1 LQTWP
6 PGQSELQKHAV
17 PASARAHP
25 GVARRKT
32 TAMSAIHL
40 SELNIAH
47 LSARKNIG
55 TRHLNTFNTIPPLL
69 HQVSDFEY
77 DQVP

>member
-1 LQTWP
+1 
-6 PGQSELQKHAV
+6 
-17 PASARAHP
+17 
-25 GVARRKT
+25 
-32 TAMSAIHL
+32 MSAIHL